1 MSGAGSDAG
10 RPRAVRKAV
19 FPIAGLGTRMLPMT
33 RAVPKEMIPVF
44 DRPLIQYAVEE
55 AIAAGISDLVF
66 VTDRSGPMLET
77 HFGPSPELEGKTET
91 GPGGERLDAARA
103 LVPEDVRFE
112 FVPQGRPLGL
122 GHAVWCAREAVGDAP
137 FAVVLPDDL
146 MVPGALGELVEAF
159 HARCAAGV
167 VAVEEVPL
175 RDTAR
180 YGVVAIEEVPLR
192 DTARY
197 GVVDTGGD
205 SGRVSRITSIVEK
218 PRPADAPSNL
228 AVVGR
233 YVFDASI
240 MDILGA
246 IRPGAGG
253 EIQLTDAI
261 AVLARSEPVY
271 ASRFAGERHD
281 CGNRTGWLRATV
293 ALALANA
300 PPEDGFSGELR
311 TLLESRRS
319 TGGPG
324 R

>member
-1 MSGAGSDAG
+1 MSGPGLDSG
-10 RPRAVRKAV
+10 RPRAVRTAV
-19 FPIAGLGTRMLPMT
+19 FPVAGLGTRMLPMT

-66 VTDRSGPMLET
+66 VTDRSGPMLES
-77 HFGPSPELEGKTET
+77 HFGPSPELAGKIET
-91 GPGGERLDAARA
+91 GRGGERLDAARA
-103 LVPEDVRFE
+103 LVPGNVRFQ

-146 MVPGALGELVEAF
+146 MVPGALGELIDAF
-159 HARCAAGV
+159 HARGAAGV
-167 VAVEEVPL
+167 VAVEEVP
-175 RDTAR
+175 R
-180 YGVVAIEEVPLR
+180 R

-197 GVVDTGGD
+197 GVVDSAGD
-205 SGRVSRITSIVEK
+205 SGRVSRIASIVEK
-218 PRPADAPSNL
+218 PDPADAPSNL

-240 MDILGA
+240 MDHLGA
-246 IRPGAGG
+246 VPPGAGG

-271 ASRFAGERHD
+271 ASRFDGERHD
-281 CGNRTGWLRATV
+281 CGNRAGWLRATV
-293 ALALANA
+293 ALALAGA
-300 PPEDGFSGELR
+300 APEDGFPGEIR
-311 TLLESRRS
+311 SLLESWPAA
-319 TGGPG
+319 GGSG

>member
-1 MSGAGSDAG
+1 MSGTGPDTG

-19 FPIAGLGTRMLPMT
+19 FPVAGLGTRMLPMT

-55 AIAAGISDLVF
+55 AIAAGISELVF
-66 VTDRSGPMLET
+66 VTDRSGPMLEA

-103 LVPEDVRFE
+103 LVPEDVRIE

-167 VAVEEVPL
+167 VAV
-175 RDTAR
+175 
-180 YGVVAIEEVPLR
+180 EEVPLR

-293 ALALANA
+293 ALALASA
-300 PPEDGFSGELR
+300 LPEDGFSGELR
-311 TLLESRRS
+311 TLLESRPS
-319 TGGPG
+319 TGGPD

>member
-1 MSGAGSDAG
+1 MSGTGPDAG

-19 FPIAGLGTRMLPMT
+19 FPVAGLGTRMLPMT

-55 AIAAGISDLVF
+55 AIAAGISELVF
-66 VTDRSGPMLET
+66 VTDRSGPMLEA
-77 HFGPSPELEGKTET
+77 HFGPAPEFEGKTET

-103 LVPEDVRFE
+103 LVPEDVRIE

-167 VAVEEVPL
+167 VAV
-175 RDTAR
+175 
-180 YGVVAIEEVPLR
+180 EEVPLR

-281 CGNRTGWLRATV
+281 CGNRMGWLRATV
-293 ALALANA
+293 ALALASA
-300 PPEDGFSGELR
+300 LPEDGFSGELR
-311 TLLESRRS
+311 TLLESRPS
-319 TGGPG
+319 TGGPD

>member
-1 MSGAGSDAG
+1 MSDAGSDSG

-197 GVVDTGGD
+197 GVVAIEEVPLRDTARYGVVAIEEVPLRDTARYGVVDTGGD

-261 AVLARSEPVY
+261 AVLGPVGTRLREP
-271 ASRFAGERHD
+271 F
-281 CGNRTGWLRATV
+281 
-293 ALALANA
+293 
-300 PPEDGFSGELR
+300 
-311 TLLESRRS
+311 RR
-319 TGGPG
+319 
-324 R
+324 